1 MALTANTI
9 PSQVTTFPCPYDAT
23 LAFTS
28 AQTLTAT
35 GYLNNLN
42 SGQLDLGG
50 GAPVS
55 AAGRTDFIWNMDITA
70 IDVSSGDETYK
81 LHLFGSQD
89 VAFGNGNVELLAF
102 HDLAAAS
109 AGRQVATILG
119 VTPDDPADQPRRH
132 HHPVARNQPDAADLL
147 PVSARLPGGRRHHAV
162 DHADVVDQPGRHR
175 RLRRANPITIL
186 KDCPWP

>member
-9 PSQVTTFPCPYDAT
+9 PSQVPLYATPYDAMN
-23 LAFTS
+23 AFTA

-42 SGQLDLGG
+42 SGQIDLGG
-50 GAPVS
+50 AAPS
-55 AAGRTDFIWNMDITA
+55 SGAGRTEGMWCTDITA
-70 IDVSSGDETYK
+70 IDMTSGDETYK

-102 HDLAAAS
+102 HDLAAAV

-119 VTPDDPADQPRRH
+119 ISPTIPPAGL
-132 HHPVARNQPDAADLL
+132 A
-147 PVSARLPGGRRHHAV
+147 G
-162 DHADVVDQPGRHR
+162 
-175 RLRRANPITIL
+175 TIL
-186 KDCPWP
+186 QIPFTNLMQRIVYRYLRAYLVAGGTTPSITLTSWISKAGVDV

>member
-23 LAFTS
+23 LAFAS

-35 GYLNNLN
+35 GYINNLN
-42 SGQLDLGG
+42 SGQIDLGG

-70 IDVSSGDETYK
+70 CDFSSGDETYK

-109 AGRQVATILG
+109 SGRQVATILG
-119 VTPDDPADQPRRH
+119 ATPTIPPTNLAGTIIQLPATNLMQRIYYRYLRAYL
-132 HHPVARNQPDAADLL
+132 VA
-147 PVSARLPGGRRHHAV
+147 GGTTPSITLTSWISRAGI
-162 DHADVVDQPGRHR
+162 DV
-175 RLRRANPITIL
+175 
-186 KDCPWP
+186 